1 VITNFDVELH
11 YPSVDWAAAAAT
23 TTTNPVFIFE
33 NASGFTHT
41 VTGGSYSWVMP
52 STTDFGMAYMTKF
65 YDAGLANPQ
74 LETIGAS
81 YKGFND
87 TLASW
92 GLNRI
97 MSQRCGYT
105 WLQRFTQ
112 INSLY
117 NSTNQLDAL
126 QLPTWNDYE
135 EGTEVETGIDNCM
148 SVSAGISGKLLQW
161 SVSGSEDTL
170 DHYVVYISTDGQNLM
185 PLNVIGVGSHSLD
198 VCSYSPEQRHYT
210 LYVQAVGKPT
220 IRNRMSNAVSYTP
233 HCSNGP
239 GSISLGASPAA
250 LQVKPGRSAS
260 AKVTVTPISG
270 SFTGTVALSCAGL
283 PVGVTCSF
291 LPSSVTPGAQAVSS
305 KLTITSTI
313 SAMKDRRRQTRSPLR
328 HAFWLPG
335 FMAMA
340 VAGGWCKRG
349 RMGRI
354 SGLLALAFIT
364 CSLVSCSGVGN
375 TQQPI
380 ISADTRSQTFTIAI
394 NGSSGDQNVSTSV
407 TVTIQ

>member
-1 VITNFDVELH
+1 V
-11 YPSVDWAAAAAT
+11 S
-23 TTTNPVFIFE
+23 
-33 NASGFTHT
+33 
-41 VTGGSYSWVMP
+41 GGSYSWVRP

-65 YDAGLANPQ
+65 YDAGLAYPQ

-97 MSQRCGYT
+97 MTQWCGHT
-105 WLQRFTQ
+105 WLQTFAK

-148 SVSAGISGKLLQW
+148 SVSAGISGNLLQW
-161 SVSGSEDTL
+161 SVNGYEDTL

-185 PLNVIGVGSHSLD
+185 PLNAMGAGSHSLD
-198 VCSYSPEQRHYT
+198 VCGYSPEQRHYT

-239 GSISLGASPAA
+239 SSISLGASPAA
-250 LQVKPGRSAS
+250 LQVKSGRSTS

-270 SFTGTVALSCAGL
+270 SFTGAVALSCSGL
-283 PVGVTCSF
+283 PVGVSCSF
-291 LPSSVTPGAQAVSS
+291 VPSSVTPGAQVVSS
-305 KLTITSTI
+305 KLTVTATI
-313 SAMKDRRRQTRSPLR
+313 SPMKDRRRQTRRSPLR
-328 HAFWLPG
+328 YAFWLPSFG
-335 FMAMA
+335 VMGMAIA
-340 VAGGWCKRG
+340 VAGGGSTRKVV
-349 RMGRI
+349 GRI
-354 SGLLALAFIT
+354 AWLLVLALIT
-364 CSLVSCSGVGN
+364 CSLVSCGGTGN
-375 TQQPI
+375 SHQPI
-380 ISADTRSQTFTIAI
+380 TSTDTPSQTFTIAV
-394 NGSSGDQNVSTSV
+394 NGSSGDQKVSTSV
-407 TVTIQ
+407 TLTIQ